1 MTAYASYRDETT
13 RSSIINGIKDPCAQ
27 GAWARFFDRYAGFV
41 FAVARQR
48 GLRPD
53 EADEVVQSVMAGV
66 VNAMPDFT
74 YDRGRGSF
82 KSWLG
87 KRVHWR
93 IGDQLRKRSD
103 HVPLDA
109 VSADEL
115 TDAAPAAGD
124 SLADAEWNDMVI
136 HAALERLRGMVSA
149 EHFSVF
155 HASVIENWETGK
167 VTAVYGVSRDS
178 LYQIRKRVRAVFE
191 ELVKAVAAELDT
203 PALP

>member
-1 MTAYASYRDETT
+1 MSAYASYRDEIT

-27 GAWARFFDRYAGFV
+27 GAWARFFDRYAGYD
-41 FAVARQR
+41 FAKARQR

-53 EADEVVQSVMAGV
+53 EADEVVQSVMVGV

-87 KRVHWR
+87 KRVYWR

-109 VSADEL
+109 VPVGEL
-115 TDAAPAAGD
+115 TDASQAAGD
-124 SLADAEWNDMVI
+124 SLADAEWNDMVMS
-136 HAALERLRGMVSA
+136 AALERLRGMVSA

-155 HASVIENWETGK
+155 HASVIENWATEK

-191 ELVKAVAAELDT
+191 ELVKAVAEELDRPT
-203 PALP
+203 LP